1 MNPFAKA
8 RTTFACVCLLLGAWA
23 IAPASPQATEASVRQ
38 AAETAFAQLRSGNY
52 AALYEAL
59 PAASQRRI
67 TRERFTS
74 ALNRSRRMYEL
85 DRLEIGAVGVAGDA
99 AAIDTTIYGR
109 VLEPMQ
115 GEGKIEVRQ
124 YLMREAGRWRVVTDD
139 RAAVRRILAANK
151 TLARR
156 FPTGEPRV
164 FIKQDGRWK
173 RISRTENN

>member
-1 MNPFAKA
+1 MNHFVKA
-8 RTTFACVCLLLGAWA
+8 RATFACVCLLLGACVVGQ
-23 IAPASPQATEASVRQ
+23 ASPQASEASVRQ
-38 AAETAFAQLRSGNY
+38 AMETAFAQLRSGNY

-67 TRERFTS
+67 TREKFTG

-85 DRLEIGAVGVAGDA
+85 DRLEVGAIGVAGDA

-109 VLEPMQ
+109 VLEPVQ

-139 RAAVRRILAANK
+139 RAAVRRLLGANK
-151 TLARR
+151 SLARR
-156 FPTGEPRV
+156 FPAREPQVSVKR
-164 FIKQDGRWK
+164 DGKWVG
-173 RISRTENN
+173 ISR

>member
-1 MNPFAKA
+1 MNPFVKA
-8 RTTFACVCLLLGAWA
+8 RTTFACLCLLLGAWVVA
-23 IAPASPQATEASVRQ
+23 QASPQTAEAMVRQ
-38 AAETAFAQLRSGNY
+38 AAEKAFAQLRSGDY

-59 PAASQRRI
+59 PVASQRRI

-85 DRLEIGAVGVAGDA
+85 DRLEIGAVGVAGEA

-109 VLEPMQ
+109 VLEPVQ
-115 GEGKIEVRQ
+115 GDGKIEVRQ

-139 RAAVRRILAANK
+139 RTAVRRLLAANK

-156 FPTGEPRV
+156 FPSREPRIFV
-164 FIKQDGRWK
+164 K
-173 RISRTENN
+173 REGQWVNMKG

>member
-1 MNPFAKA
+1 MKFFVKA
-8 RTTFACVCLLLGAWA
+8 CTTFACVCLLLGAWA
-23 IAPASPQATEASVRQ
+23 IAQASPQTTEASVQQ
-38 AAETAFAQLRSGNY
+38 AMERAFAQLRSGDY

-85 DRLEIGAVGVAGDA
+85 DRMEIGAIGVAGNV

-109 VLEPMQ
+109 VLEPVQ

-124 YLMREAGRWRVVTDD
+124 YLMRETGRWRVVTDD
-139 RAAVRRILAANK
+139 PAAVRRLLAANK
-151 TLARR
+151 SLARR
-156 FPTGEPRV
+156 FPTREPQVSVKR
-164 FIKQDGRWK
+164 DGRWVG
-173 RISRTENN
+173 ISR